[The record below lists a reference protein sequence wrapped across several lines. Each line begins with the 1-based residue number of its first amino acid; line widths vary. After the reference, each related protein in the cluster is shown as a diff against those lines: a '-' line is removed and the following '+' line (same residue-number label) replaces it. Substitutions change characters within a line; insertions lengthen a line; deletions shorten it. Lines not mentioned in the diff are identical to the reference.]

1 MNAEISKRLKG
12 KAKTEKER
20 ETVKP
25 TVINDVLIKQY
36 FIQYNKEN
44 HIYDKNDEPLWNLEH
59 LALSYKSKFL
69 IQLIS
74 RLATAEFFEDI
85 CFKFS
90 LLL

>member
-36 FIQYNKEN
+36 FIQFNKEN

-59 LALSYKSKFL
+59 LALSYKSKLQILYYNLF
-69 IQLIS
+69 
-74 RLATAEFFEDI
+74 
-85 CFKFS
+85 
-90 LLL
+90 